1 MHFPFLNKPEMAG
14 EYTISGGNS
23 LFGQHQRTWAESQ
36 GGQSEITLLL
46 LKNPTGDKKTIEEI
60 L

>member
-1 MHFPFLNKPEMAG
+1 MHFPFFDKPEMAG